1 METSAE
7 IQSIIRQQFQNLHTK
22 EDLLCLLNVVK
33 DHVYGKKTKPFY
45 LNQLTFYYGSKKHIV
60 KYNEFTIRKK
70 SGKERVIHAPVRG
83 LKAIQRTLAYI
94 LEAVH
99 EPHEAA
105 FGFRKASSIV
115 DNATKHV
122 GSRYI
127 YNIDLKD
134 FFPSVDQA
142 RIWKCLQLKPFVVG
156 KKEKGT
162 QKNKQVPE
170 LLIMNNMEGD
180 SLAPIQAISITIKY
194 DGMKLLNGKWETTN
208 TSGEKISYSVYVNY
222 KKRNAGYIDFSFTD
236 FLTEIITGEKKI
248 TLKDIESSIEAICNQ
263 QERLM
268 QEIPSHT
275 PASIIAALCCMN
287 MEVER
292 KNEGGEW
299 EKVMRNVLPQ
309 GAPTSPVITNIIC
322 KRLDI
327 LLSGLAKRFRLKYSR
342 YADDITFSSEHNVYQ
357 HDGEFV
363 KELKRIINNQGF
375 EIKDSKTRLQ
385 KAEHRQEV
393 TGLLVNK
400 KINVQK
406 RYIKQLRTWIHIL
419 EKNPYGKAN
428 RIIVEQYMNDKGNV
442 KKETVKIENLLRG
455 KLAYLAMIKGK
466 NCSQYI
472 TLKTRLENAL
482 DSKKFINRQ
491 REHFSTVSKRN
502 ENMYPL
508 TQNDIIYDPESLV
521 DEIIEKGLD
530 NAMDETKIDF

>member
-1 METSAE
+1 MEASAE
-7 IQSIIRQQFQNLHTK
+7 IRSIIRKQFQSLRTK

-33 DHVYGKKTKPFY
+33 YHMYGKKTKPFH
-45 LNQLTFYYGSKKHIV
+45 LNQLTFYYGSRKHIV
-60 KYNEFTIRKK
+60 KYKEFTIRKK
-70 SGKERVIHAPVRG
+70 SGKERVIHAPVPG

-99 EPHEAA
+99 EPHGAA

-134 FFPSVDQA
+134 FFPSIDQA
-142 RIWKCLQLKPFVVG
+142 RIWKCLQLKPFLLG
-156 KKEKGT
+156 KYEKDV
-162 QKNKQVPE
+162 NENSEVPE
-170 LLIMNNMEGD
+170 LLMINHIDGD
-180 SLAPIQAISITIKY
+180 AMDPIQAISITFKY
-194 DGMKLLNGKWETTN
+194 DGLNLLNGKWETTTAN
-208 TSGEKISYSVYVNY
+208 GEKISYSVYINY
-222 KKRNAGYIDFSFTD
+222 KKRNAGYINFSFTD
-236 FLTEIITGEKKI
+236 FSNEIITGAKKI
-248 TLKDIESSIEAICNQ
+248 TLKDIESGLKAIRYQ
-263 QERLM
+263 QERMM
-268 QEIPSHT
+268 QEIPSHL

-292 KNEGGEW
+292 KNEAGEW
-299 EKVMRNVLPQ
+299 IKVRRNVLPQ

-357 HDGEFV
+357 IGGEFE
-363 KELKRIINNQGF
+363 KELKRIINDQGF
-375 EIKDSKTRLQ
+375 DIKESKTRLQ
-385 KAEHRQEV
+385 KTEHRQEV
-393 TGLLVNK
+393 TGLLVNQ

-419 EKNPYGKAN
+419 EKNSYSKAS
-428 RIIVEQYMNDKGNV
+428 RIIIEQYTNDKGNV
-442 KKETVKIENLLRG
+442 KKERVKIENLIRG

-472 TLKTRLENAL
+472 KLKSRLEAAL
-482 DSKKFINRQ
+482 DNKKFIKQ
-491 REHFSTVSKRN
+491 
-502 ENMYPL
+502 
-508 TQNDIIYDPESLV
+508 
-521 DEIIEKGLD
+521 KGL
-530 NAMDETKIDF
+530 TKS